1 VNVVGKQRRA
11 VLGSMPEYLGAVRKA
26 FPQRVSV
33 IEDHYVFVD
42 RVPWDGSPEANQGIP
57 TLRAPSSPRVRR
69 DEADRAM
76 MEAVDAELN

>member
-57 TLRAPSSPRVRR
+57 TLRARWRHPHPAFGATKPT
-69 DEADRAM
+69 EQ
-76 MEAVDAELN
+76 